1 MRIETAAKLAC
12 AYSGLVWGLFWL
24 PIRALDSAGISGVWA
39 VLGFYIIP
47 FVLLAPV
54 MLVRW
59 RTSLAG
65 WWPHLLGFISAIG
78 LALYSLA
85 ILNTDVV
92 KAMLL
97 FYLTPIWSTLIARV
111 WLGEPITPMRWLA
124 LVLGLAGMMVIL
136 KVDQGAFWPE
146 QPGDWMALASGVG
159 WAITANLYR
168 ADGGRIAPIDL
179 LNQNFLWSA
188 VLALLVVV
196 VIRPGSAAAPSFA
209 TYAAQLWWLVPTI
222 IVVVMSGVY
231 ATMWGA
237 PKLNPGIV
245 GLMFMTEISVGA
257 ITAAIWAGEPFGVRE
272 IVGILLITGAG
283 IAEGLRDLLRGRQ
296 TSRATPS
303 TSGTNRTG
311 NKCSVS

>member
-24 PIRALDSAGISGVWA
+24 PIRALDEAGISGVWSL
-39 VLGFYIIP
+39 LGFYIVP
-47 FVLLAPV
+47 FALLAPV

-65 WWPHLLGFISAIG
+65 WWPNLLGFSSAIG

-85 ILNTDVV
+85 VLNTEVV

-97 FYLTPIWSTLIARV
+97 FYLTPIWSTLIARI

-124 LVLGLAGMMVIL
+124 LVLGLLGMMVIL
-136 KVDQGAFWPE
+136 KVDQRFPWPE
-146 QPGDWMALASGVG
+146 QIGDWMALGAGIG

-188 VLALLVVV
+188 ILALLVVIV
-196 VIRPGSAAAPSFA
+196 MHPDGATAPSLA
-209 TYAAQLWWLVPTI
+209 TYTAQLWWLVPTI
-222 IVVVMSGVY
+222 VFVVMSGVY

-245 GLMFMTEISVGA
+245 GLLFMTEISVGA
-257 ITAAIWAGEPFGVRE
+257 ITAAIWAGEPFGIRE
-272 IVGILLITGAG
+272 VIGIVLITGAG
-283 IAEGLRDLLRGRQ
+283 VAEGIWELLRGPQ
-296 TSRATPS
+296 ASRAMPS

-311 NKCSVS
+311 SKCSVS